1 MRAAISG
8 FLRQGLGRTGG
19 LDRAQLTRVRDLA
32 VTILGLAD
40 DVVVKVNEINCVDP
54 ACPGQETIILIMAPG
69 ERTRALKIRA
79 PVEDVDAAAISLA
92 AAQAE
97 EAQG

>member
-8 FLRQGLGRTGG
+8 FLRQGLGRSGG
-19 LDRAQLTRVRDLA
+19 LSPAQLARVRELTVSILA
-32 VTILGLAD
+32 LAD

-54 ACPGQETIILIMAPG
+54 ACPGQETIILIMVPG

-79 PVEDVDAAAISLA
+79 PVEEVDAASISSA
-92 AAQAE
+92 VAE
-97 EAQG
+97 AEQDQG